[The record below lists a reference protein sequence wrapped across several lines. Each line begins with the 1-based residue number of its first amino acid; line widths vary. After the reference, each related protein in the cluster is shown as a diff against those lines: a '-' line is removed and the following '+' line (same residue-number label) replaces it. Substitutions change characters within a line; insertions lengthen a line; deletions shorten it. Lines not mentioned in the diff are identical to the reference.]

1 MSTPIVKNTYNVGGL
16 LVHIYSKPD
25 LLSVSGAS
33 KEIAALFLLHGRT
46 GSADDPYIGG
56 TAQSAFDRAEQ
67 HPGQQRDFIVIAFVS
82 PLPSHSRPSPRAS
95 SVVRYICLLT

>member
-16 LVHIYSKPD
+16 LVYIYSKPD

-33 KEIAALFLLHGRT
+33 KEIAALFFLHGRT
-46 GSADDPYIGG
+46 GSAEDPYIGG
-56 TAQSAFDRAEQ
+56 TAQSAFDWAEQ

-82 PLPSHSRPSPRAS
+82 SPYFSRTRAHPLGHHQS
-95 SVVRYICLLT
+95 SDLCAC

>member
-1 MSTPIVKNTYNVGGL
+1 MSTPIVKKTYNVGGL

-25 LLSVSGAS
+25 LLSNSGAS

-46 GSADDPYIGG
+46 GSADDPYIGE
-56 TAQSAFDRAEQ
+56 TAQTAFDWAEQ

-82 PLPSHSRPSPRAS
+82 SPYFPRTRAHLPGHHQLSGL
-95 SVVRYICLLT
+95 YLC